1 MADNPLKGLV
11 PARYVGDNLLQL
23 PGRYYNPDGSIR
35 TSNIISHGDI
45 LMLPEQEIL
54 GQTILFDPKAVR
66 DPLYLGTGHR
76 VLPEHQGLD
85 KRTLT
90 LLGYEHH
97 EGRSD
102 FELVQDAP
110 APAEKAPS
118 EPAPEAP
125 QETPTPEPA
134 KQVVIPDSAIQNDPL
149 VVLANTIGGQQ

>member
-23 PGRYYNPDGSIR
+23 HPGRYYNPDGSIR
-35 TSNIISHGDI
+35 TSNIVSHGDI
-45 LMLPEQEIL
+45 LMMPEQEII

-85 KRTLT
+85 GRTLA
-90 LLGYEHH
+90 LLGYEFH

-102 FELVQDAP
+102 FELVKDEP
-110 APAEKAPS
+110 PAEKVASEQAPQ
-118 EPAPEAP
+118 AP
-125 QETPTPEPA
+125 QETAAPESAKADPA
-134 KQVVIPDSAIQNDPL
+134 LQNDPL

>member
-1 MADNPLKGLV
+1 MADNSLKGLV

-23 PGRYYNPDGSIR
+23 QPGRYYNADGTR
-35 TSNIISHGDI
+35 RDGNIVSHGDI
-45 LMLPEQEIL
+45 LMMPEQEII

-85 KRTLT
+85 GRTLS

-102 FELVQDAP
+102 FELVQGEP
-110 APAEKAPS
+110 APAEKASP
-118 EPAPEAP
+118 EPASETP
-125 QETPTPEPA
+125 QETPTPKPA
-134 KQVVIPDSAIQNDPL
+134 APVHDAQIENDPL